1 MTDRDTVNQVER
13 MKATT
18 CLNPLHTALA
28 VYGCLLAE
36 LQSKLAVSG
45 GKKPPC
51 EKDLYRRAGYDG
63 LEKRP
68 YPASVPEAEVENLT
82 YILQVF
88 SFGFY
93 IQAVS

>member
-1 MTDRDTVNQVER
+1 MIRPKYPRSRAFGRHDQNVRKR
-13 MKATT
+13 
-18 CLNPLHTALA
+18 
-28 VYGCLLAE
+28 
-36 LQSKLAVSG
+36 G

-68 YPASVPEAEVENLT
+68 YPASVPEAEAENLT